1 MGYGCPESS
10 LRRCRRQCC
19 CSCLENFPEEP
30 PSPNPPRRPPPTNL
44 LAQRKISRVGF
55 RFVGPGRKL
64 GVIDAHCWPGG
75 LGQQLLGK
83 QPGQTQD
90 TESHSGAGEK
100 LAAGTKD
107 LLRSHPVVAKEI
119 VHRHY

>member
-1 MGYGCPESS
+1 MIFG
-10 LRRCRRQCC
+10 
-19 CSCLENFPEEP
+19 EN
-30 PSPNPPRRPPPTNL
+30 
-44 LAQRKISRVGF
+44 GF
-55 RFVGPGRKL
+55 RVPGVDVRRGALREDVNDVFGPGRKL
-64 GVIDAHCWPGG
+64 GVIDARCWPGG

-83 QPGQTQD
+83 QSGQTQD